1 MPTSSLI
8 MPGILLRSRSSSGIR
23 TNGMYQIPPFSFL
36 HTSNLSDWSLSRK
49 ESDGSAFIEELGKLI
64 LCQAVHGNQI
74 LSIMPPFKTSQ
85 VGVGKVPY
93 WSPVMVYL
101 SQELTNSSRTCPS
114 INKVVLHIKIALDE
128 MLTIGNIVVT
138 TLQGFLLPQMALLRS
153 WTRTSMLP
161 WSRLLP

>member
-1 MPTSSLI
+1 MGCIRSLLHHSYTHQI
-8 MPGILLRSRSSSGIR
+8 SVNDCWSERKMTGVHILK
-23 TNGMYQIPPFSFL
+23 N
-36 HTSNLSDWSLSRK
+36 WESLSF
-49 ESDGSAFIEELGKLI
+49 AN
-64 LCQAVHGNQI
+64 AVHGNKT

-114 INKVVLHIKIALDE
+114 MNKVVLHIKIALDE

-153 WTRTSMLP
+153 RTRTSVLP
-161 WSRLLP
+161 RSRSLLSITGRYICPL